1 MLKNCVQV
9 YYHVIQK
16 KVAAQTAFQILSE
29 REDTSWTQVIP
40 SERSHCLTQGL
51 LLEKLPWSHF
61 SNF

>member
-1 MLKNCVQV
+1 MLKSCVQV

-16 KVAAQTAFQILSE
+16 KVAAQIAFQILSE
-29 REDTSWTQVIP
+29 CEDTYWTQVIP

-51 LLEKLPWSHF
+51 HLQKLPWFHF